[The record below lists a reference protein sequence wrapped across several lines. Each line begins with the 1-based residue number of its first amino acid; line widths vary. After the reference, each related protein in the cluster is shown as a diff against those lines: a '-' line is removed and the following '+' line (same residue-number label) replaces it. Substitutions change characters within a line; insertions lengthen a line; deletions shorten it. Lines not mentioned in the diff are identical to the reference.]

1 MEVNPIEVNFLV
13 LAIKVAD
20 PRRGAE
26 KVEEELR
33 TYYYVRK

>member
-13 LAIKVAD
+13 LGTKVAD
-20 PRRGAE
+20 TRLGAE
-26 KVEEELR
+26 KVEDELG